1 MITKT
6 QKLVLAAGLALNIA
20 GIATVATVAHHRYV
34 ESHTIQLGAI
44 IVTPVDAGVIVASNG
59 TVELAPVVVTQ
70 AHATDRYAANDS
82 AGSEEA
88 ASLRPGIDVAVE
100 AMAALAPGQYLNA
113 DSALT
118 MVSTLAFDRAG
129 R

>member
-34 ESHTIQLGAI
+34 ESHTIQLGTI
-44 IVTPVDAGVIVASNG
+44 LVTPVDAGVKVASNG

-70 AHATDRYAANDS
+70 AHAADRYAANRS
-82 AGSEEA
+82 TGSEQA
-88 ASLRPGIDVAVE
+88 ASLLPGIDAAVE
-100 AMAALAPGQYLNA
+100 ALAALAPGQYLNT
-113 DSALT
+113 DTALT